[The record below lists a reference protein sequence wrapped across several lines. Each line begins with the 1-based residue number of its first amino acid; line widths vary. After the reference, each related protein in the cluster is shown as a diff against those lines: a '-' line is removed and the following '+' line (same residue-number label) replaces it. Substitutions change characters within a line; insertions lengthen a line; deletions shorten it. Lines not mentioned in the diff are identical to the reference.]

1 MADPG
6 GLRRPNGNRHTV
18 CRGVSCESPI
28 RLHPFATIETVVLAP
43 PHICYPQRSTD
54 RFDPRRRCV
63 QDQLMQPAIRSIVDI
78 YVRLGNRKALDDL
91 RASRERLIA
100 GLKTLG
106 GGYDPSMV
114 IAQFADEIALIDA
127 GLAKLNKAA

>member
-1 MADPG
+1 
-6 GLRRPNGNRHTV
+6 
-18 CRGVSCESPI
+18 
-28 RLHPFATIETVVLAP
+28 
-43 PHICYPQRSTD
+43 
-54 RFDPRRRCV
+54 
-63 QDQLMQPAIRSIVDI
+63 MQPAIRSIVDI